1 MDIPANTKGDIAD
14 TEEIDIAGKVV
25 FHQAFD
31 DGNELYYVEDARGDE
46 IELKIWAGETDEYDI
61 GTGTWYLFRRAK
73 GDVYRGDRKLGSNRG
88 AMEAIELEEPPEF
101 PEIQAGREG
110 AVSGRTGGSL
120 VAIDIETI
128 ATVSETELDLDD
140 SSHVELLCIGVG
152 YAPKPGA
159 PGTSDILFRDGPT
172 TKDEVHL
179 LKRLCEYVES
189 RDPDQLLFFKGDFDM
204 THLRGRTRRI
214 ESTDGL
220 EERVGAL
227 FEDREILN
235 LDPPGSLE
243 DNLDS
248 PVETHWD
255 IYHHTLEPAD
265 WRIDHP
271 QYSGE
276 LNDPVVTNKDIPYFG
291 ERYLELCQKDRK
303 SREHRALRELIRRYT
318 ESDIDP
324 LFELVDTR
332 Q

>member
-1 MDIPANTKGDIAD
+1 MDSPANTKGDIAD
-14 TEEIDIAGKVV
+14 TEEIDIAGRVV
-25 FHQAFD
+25 FGQEFD
-31 DGNELYYVEDARGDE
+31 DGNELYYVEDALGDE
-46 IELKIWAGETDEYDI
+46 VELKIWAGETDDYDI
-61 GTGTWYLFRRAK
+61 RTGKWYLFQRAK
-73 GDVYRGDRKLGSNRG
+73 GDVYQGDRKLGSNRG
-88 AMEAIELEEPPEF
+88 AMEAIELEQPPEF
-101 PEIQAGREG
+101 PEVEAGRERT
-110 AVSGRTGGSL
+110 VGRQTEGSV

-152 YAPKPGA
+152 YAPKPSA
-159 PGTSDILFRDGPT
+159 PGTSDVLFRDGT
-172 TKDEVHL
+172 SATDEVHL
-179 LKRLCEYVES
+179 LKRLCKYVES

-204 THLRGRTRRI
+204 THLRGRARRL
-214 ESTDGL
+214 ETTEGL
-220 EERVGAL
+220 EDRVTGL
-227 FEDREILN
+227 LDDREIIN

-243 DNLDS
+243 NNVDS

-291 ERYLELCQKDRK
+291 ERYLELCHEDRK
-303 SREHRALRELIRRYT
+303 GREHRALRELIRRYT
-318 ESDIDP
+318 ESDIDA

-332 Q
+332 E